1 MISAAARTRTRL
13 LVIED
18 TPDDA
23 ERVVDLLR
31 EAGYEVKLAMT
42 GEEGLKLAR
51 EWMPGLIVC
60 DLVLPDVGGVY
71 VSQRLKRDPAF
82 ARVPIVAVTSLSAFD
97 TGSSVV
103 GVGFAACIAKPIE
116 AQSFLKQIGALLS
129 R

>member
-1 MISAAARTRTRL
+1 MGGARI

-18 TPDDA
+18 TPADA

-31 EAGYEVKLAMT
+31 QAGHEVRHVAT
-42 GEEGLKLAR
+42 GEAGLKLAS
-51 EWMPGLIVC
+51 EWRPGLVIC

-71 VSQRLKRDPAF
+71 ISQRMKRDPAL
-82 ARVPIVAVTSLSAFD
+82 AGVPIVAVTSLSAFD

-103 GVGFAACIAKPIE
+103 GVGFDACIAKPVDP
-116 AQSFLKQIGALLS
+116 QFFLKQIEALLS

>member
-1 MISAAARTRTRL
+1 MRAATRI

-18 TPDDA
+18 TPADA

-51 EWMPGLIVC
+51 EWRPALVVC

-71 VSQRLKRDPAF
+71 ISQRLKSDPAF
-82 ARVPIVAVTSLSAFD
+82 AATPIVAVTSLSAFD

-103 GVGFAACIAKPIE
+103 GVGFAACIAKPIDPG
-116 AQSFLKQIGALLS
+116 SFLMQVGALLKS
-129 R
+129 

>member
-1 MISAAARTRTRL
+1 MISVAARTRTRI

-18 TPDDA
+18 TPADA

-42 GEEGLKLAR
+42 GEEGLKIAR
-51 EWMPGLIVC
+51 EWRPALVVC
-60 DLVLPDVGGVY
+60 DLVLPDLGGVY
-71 VSQRLKRDPAF
+71 ISHRLKSDPAM
-82 ARVPIVAVTSLSAFD
+82 AGMPIVAVTSLSAFD

-103 GVGFAACIAKPIE
+103 GVGFAACIAKPVDP
-116 AQSFLKQIGALLS
+116 QPFLRQIGVLLS